1 MVQAHAG
8 LTVIMVQAHAGL
20 TGPYPSDIVGRR
32 KENGFGKNLRYK
44 KMSSVGVINI
54 KVNGTKI
61 LQSLV

>member
-44 KMSSVGVINI
+44 KMSSVGVI
-54 KVNGTKI
+54 KYKG
-61 LQSLV
+61 